1 MINDQMNELIKIRKT
16 IDANDNIATQNIWDK
31 EIEVMT
37 FSLDATIEFLNTSD
51 KDTLYW
57 SSEVWEDVSSVL
69 KSLELVDAMEKSALR
84 FDDIRDELLECANDA
99 RKALND

>member
-1 MINDQMNELIKIRKT
+1 MINYQMNELIKIRKT

-37 FSLDATIEFLNTSD
+37 FSIDATIKFLNTSD

-57 SSEVWEDVSSVL
+57 SSEVWEDISSIL
-69 KSLELVDAMEKSALR
+69 KSKELVEAMEKSALR
-84 FDDIRDELLECANDA
+84 FDDIRDELLDCANDA
-99 RKALND
+99 RTALND

>member
-1 MINDQMNELIKIRKT
+1 MINNQMNELIKIRKT

-37 FSLDATIEFLNTSD
+37 ISIDATIEFLNTSD

-57 SSEVWEDVSSVL
+57 SSEVWEDISSIL
-69 KSLELVDAMEKSALR
+69 KSKELVEAMEKSALR
-84 FDDIRDELLECANDA
+84 FDDIRDELLDCANDA
-99 RKALND
+99 RTALND

>member
-1 MINDQMNELIKIRKT
+1 MINNQMNELIKIRKT

-37 FSLDATIEFLNTSD
+37 FSIDATIEFLNTSN

-57 SSEVWEDVSSVL
+57 SSEGWEDISSIL
-69 KSLELVDAMEKSALR
+69 KSKELVEAMEKSALR
-84 FDDIRDELLECANDA
+84 FNDIRDELLDCANDA
-99 RKALND
+99 RTTLND

>member
-1 MINDQMNELIKIRKT
+1 MINNQMNELIKIRKT

-37 FSLDATIEFLNTSD
+37 FSIDATIEFLNTID

-57 SSEVWEDVSSVL
+57 SSEVWEDISSIL
-69 KSLELVDAMEKSALR
+69 KSKELVEAMEKSALR
-84 FDDIRDELLECANDA
+84 FDDIRDELLDCANDA
-99 RKALND
+99 RTALND

>member
-1 MINDQMNELIKIRKT
+1 MINYQMNELIKIRKT

-37 FSLDATIEFLNTSD
+37 FSIDATIEFLNTSD

-57 SSEVWEDVSSVL
+57 SSEVWEDISSIL
-69 KSLELVDAMEKSALR
+69 KSKELVEAMEKSALR
-84 FDDIRDELLECANDA
+84 FDDIRDELLDCANDA
-99 RKALND
+99 RTALND

>member
-1 MINDQMNELIKIRKT
+1 MINKQMNELIKTRKT
-16 IDANDNIATQNIWDK
+16 IDANDNIATQNMWDK

-37 FSLDATIEFLNTSD
+37 FSVDATIEFLNTCD
-51 KDTLYW
+51 KDALYW

-69 KSLELVDAMEKSALR
+69 KSLELVDAMEKAALR

>member
-37 FSLDATIEFLNTSD
+37 FSIDATVEFLNTSD

-69 KSLELVDAMEKSALR
+69 KSLKLVDAMEKSASR

>member
-37 FSLDATIEFLNTSD
+37 FSIDATIEFLNTSD

-69 KSLELVDAMEKSALR
+69 KSLELVDAMEKVALR

>member
-1 MINDQMNELIKIRKT
+1 MINNQMNELIKTRKT

-37 FSLDATIEFLNTSD
+37 FSIDGTIDFLNTCD

-69 KSLELVDAMEKSALR
+69 KSLELVDAMEKAASR
-84 FDDIRDELLECANDA
+84 FDDIRDELLECAKDA

>member
-1 MINDQMNELIKIRKT
+1 MINNQMNELIKIRKT

-37 FSLDATIEFLNTSD
+37 FSIDATIEFLNTSD

-57 SSEVWEDVSSVL
+57 SSEVWEDVSCVL
-69 KSLELVDAMEKSALR
+69 KSLELVDAMEKAASR
-84 FDDIRDELLECANDA
+84 FDDIRDELLECAKDA